1 MTGPRNTATS
11 EAIENLLVAA
21 SPGGIEA
28 QEAQGRRE
36 LLASTSVPTEML
48 RSTKADYE
56 ALGFVFGD
64 EVPGD
69 PLFQEVTLPAGWTR
83 EGTDHA
89 MWSYICD
96 ETGRK
101 RVAVFYKAAFY
112 DRKAHMSLD
121 QVPQED
127 ES

>member
-1 MTGPRNTATS
+1 MTAPRNITDPL
-11 EAIENLLVAA
+11 ERLLVAA

-28 QEAQGRRE
+28 SEAQGQRE
-36 LLASTSVPTEML
+36 LVASTVVPTDLL

-64 EVPGD
+64 VVAGD
-69 PLFQEVTLPAGWTR
+69 PLFQNVTLPSGWTR
-83 EGTDHA
+83 EGSDHA

-127 ES
+127 ER